1 MPNTNTA
8 ARYIVCD
15 RLEQLC
21 EVEAV
26 SSADA
31 IEQALAIGL
40 AEMGLT
46 AADLTAWSEAD
57 DAVRMAS

>member
-1 MPNTNTA
+1 M
-8 ARYIVCD
+8 CD

-31 IEQALAIGL
+31 IEQALALGL

-57 DAVRMAS
+57 DAARMAS